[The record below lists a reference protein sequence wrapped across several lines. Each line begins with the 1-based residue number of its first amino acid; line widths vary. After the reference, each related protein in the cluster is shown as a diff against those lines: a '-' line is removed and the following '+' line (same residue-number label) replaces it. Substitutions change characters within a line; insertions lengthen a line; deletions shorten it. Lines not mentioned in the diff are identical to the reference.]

1 MSAKNTHFVV
11 LGYKLSQ
18 VEVPSWKEL
27 HVSFA

>member
-11 LGYKLSQ
+11 LGYKMPQ
-18 VEVPSWKEL
+18 VEVPSREEL